1 MSINPHRKK
10 DPVSGRSRASR
21 GQPPGSRGT
30 LLGLDRLGFF
40 PMLQRCSCAIVLAV
54 MLVGLPTAQAAEFKV
69 EANGSRRMQS
79 GRSERQHRPASQLP
93 HECRSAGR
101 TMDAADTAAP
111 ETWYCGRSQALL
123 YNATRPHQALGH
135 RSPMTVWREGIFPNT
150 AVDMTLHLDNAVA
163 LPTWPQPQQQQQLCA
178 A

>member
-1 MSINPHRKK
+1 LKGYA
-10 DPVSGRSRASR
+10 DGREAHIGIASW
-21 GQPPGSRGT
+21 
-30 LLGLDRLGFF
+30 F
-40 PMLQRCSCAIVLAV
+40 
-54 MLVGLPTAQAAEFKV
+54 EF
-69 EANGSRRMQS
+69 
-79 GRSERQHRPASQLP
+79 
-93 HECRSAGR
+93 
-101 TMDAADTAAP
+101 
-111 ETWYCGRSQALL
+111 